1 MGMKLYTAHRP
12 LGSSRDRTVFV
23 KEGFSWPAFLFPL
36 IWLIVKRLW
45 LALALYILA
54 VAAISAAATSAAD
67 LPSGPVIALILA
79 LNLILGFEAND
90 LRRRALRRRGY
101 SEEGPVLGENL
112 LHAETKY
119 FQPRLAPGAPAAP
132 PEV

>member
-1 MGMKLYTAHRP
+1 MKLYTAHRP
-12 LGSSRDRTVFV
+12 PHSSRDRAVFV

-45 LALALYILA
+45 LALALYVLA
-54 VAAISAAATSAAD
+54 VAAISAAASAAG
-67 LPSGPVIALILA
+67 LPSGPILALILA

-90 LRRRALRRRGY
+90 LRRRALLRRGY
-101 SEEGPVLGENL
+101 SEEGPLLGENL

-119 FQPRLAPGAPAAP
+119 FQQRLAPSPAAAP
-132 PEV
+132 PEA